1 MLITA
6 IESIIESLKSAGIIP
21 DVVDEFKPEALLDI
35 KYGEKKVELGNKFTI
50 DETNKA
56 PNVNFVFNKSDSD
69 DKSRFTLM
77 MVDPDAPSP
86 KNPTHREWR
95 HWIVGNI
102 PSDGNLSEATHLD
115 DYMGPSP
122 PSETGEHRYVFL
134 LYRQQVPHIDYPRLD
149 KVKRN
154 NFKARQFAEQYSLK
168 LISANYFMCK
178 RD

>member
-21 DVVDEFKPEALLDI
+21 DEALLDI
-35 KYGEKKVELGNKFTI
+35 RYGEKKVELGNKFTI

-56 PNVNFVFNKSDSD
+56 PHVNFVFNKSDSD

-122 PSETGEHRYVFL
+122 PSGTGEHRKF
-134 LYRQQVPHIDYPRLD
+134 HI
-149 KVKRN
+149 
-154 NFKARQFAEQYSLK
+154 ST
-168 LISANYFMCK
+168 IHG
-178 RD
+178 

>member
-21 DVVDEFKPEALLDI
+21 DETFIDKVVDEFKPEALLDI
-35 KYGEKKVELGNKFTI
+35 KYGEKKVEL
-50 DETNKA
+50 ETNKT
-56 PNVNFVFNKSDSD
+56 PDVNFVFNKSDSD
-69 DKSRFTLM
+69 DKSRFMLM

-102 PSDGNLSEATHLD
+102 PSDGNLSKATYLN

-122 PSETGEHRYVFL
+122 PSETGKHRYVFL
-134 LYRQQVPHIDYPRLD
+134 LYHQQVPHIDYPRLD

-154 NFKARQFAEQYSLK
+154 NFKACQFAEQYSLK